1 MTEARLQ
8 RECCCAGPFV
18 VGAPPVD
25 TPGVLCYTG
34 RVNSNKRYKM
44 TILLLAT
51 LVGVVGTLYIEA
63 LVNPN
68 VDNVVVWFID
78 WAQNQDYI

>member
-1 MTEARLQ
+1 
-8 RECCCAGPFV
+8 
-18 VGAPPVD
+18 
-25 TPGVLCYTG
+25 
-34 RVNSNKRYKM
+34 M